1 MRMGISLVILGE
13 CGGVVDTGQE
23 AGKGQHVKAGGSA
36 RFQFSTAIPTTS
48 RTRGQ
53 FAQNWTVCQPGCHL
67 DLYYIHGPDPVT
79 PFEETLRAYDD
90 LVRQGKVRYIGCSNI
105 FGWQIAKAAGISARL
120 NLERLVAGQ
129 YIYSLIH
136 RELEREII
144 PAAIDSGLGITALGA
159 VFQDPDR

>member
-1 MRMGISLVILGE
+1 M
-13 CGGVVDTGQE
+13 
-23 AGKGQHVKAGGSA
+23 
-36 RFQFSTAIPTTS
+36 P
-48 RTRGQ
+48 
-53 FAQNWTVCQPGCHL
+53 
-67 DLYYIHGPDPVT
+67 

-90 LVRQGKVRYIGCSNI
+90 LVREGKVRYIGCSNI

-120 NLERLVAGQ
+120 NLERLVVGQ

-144 PAAIDSGLGITALGA
+144 PAAIDSGLGITAVGA